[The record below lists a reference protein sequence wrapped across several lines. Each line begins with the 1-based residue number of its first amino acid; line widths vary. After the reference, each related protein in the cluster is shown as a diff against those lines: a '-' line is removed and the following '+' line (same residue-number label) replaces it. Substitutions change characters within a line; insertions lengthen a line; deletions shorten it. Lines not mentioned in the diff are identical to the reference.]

1 MSEFVG
7 ISQPFSHTGN
17 QKDPSLTTLEAIA
30 RSSMRPSFLS
40 VLMGRTLGFLIQVLT
55 GSSEN
60 FVSYFPCVGNE
71 NIRIAGGSL
80 APILGKWKKFS
91 FEGPPLHNVLHVP
104 KISYNLLSISKIT
117 HELNCRATFLL
128 DFVSFQNLSSERMI
142 GSALHNRGHYILD
155 DDAFS
160 SSTSRTSCFFLS
172 LLLLKKTYV
181 VVFPFEP
188 PKF

>member
-128 DFVSFQNLSSERMI
+128 DFVSFLAQGGCLALYSTI
-142 GSALHNRGHYILD
+142 GNSNCLMMMPPLLAFLELVFYLHTLL
-155 DDAFS
+155 
-160 SSTSRTSCFFLS
+160 FL
-172 LLLLKKTYV
+172 KEIV
-181 VVFPFEP
+181 NCGIFV
-188 PKF
+188 